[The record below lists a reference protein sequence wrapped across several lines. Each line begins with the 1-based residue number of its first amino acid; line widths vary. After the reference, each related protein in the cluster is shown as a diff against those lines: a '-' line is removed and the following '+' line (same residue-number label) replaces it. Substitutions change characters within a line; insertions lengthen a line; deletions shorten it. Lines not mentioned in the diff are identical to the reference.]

1 MGKAT
6 RLFPLVPSDPKHAT
20 ANNPTQGT
28 RIIANVLIFIPF
40 RHNVAGQA
48 RVLPSPGPAGWDPRP
63 FLSSSPAPHRCLRVR
78 CRAIGRLDHGAIMI
92 TIKITIM
99 NGPDLP
105 HDPNL
110 NPNRNPFPPFRFPTF
125 TANRRRV
132 SDVRFRRLLCSRL
145 GSQPIRVN
153 P

>member
-1 MGKAT
+1 MALFVGLCSFTHPTDDLYSGPIAKARAGN
-6 RLFPLVPSDPKHAT
+6 RLIKNTVFIL
-20 ANNPTQGT
+20 
-28 RIIANVLIFIPF
+28 IANVT
-40 RHNVAGQA
+40 GQA

-110 NPNRNPFPPFRFPTF
+110 NPNRNPFPPFRFPTCY
-125 TANRRRV
+125 
-132 SDVRFRRLLCSRL
+132 L
-145 GSQPIRVN
+145 
-153 P
+153 